1 MIWSGPVDYMTVV
14 IACFISRIVIS
25 IFARGLRTHIVFQIL
40 WHSATIHCDGL
51 GPQIY
56 LESGNI
62 RSLISSH
69 RTKPSQHYFQAR
81 LRSEDAGRG

>member
-25 IFARGLRTHIVFQIL
+25 IFVGGLRTHIVFQIL

-56 LESGNI
+56 LESGTI
-62 RSLISSH
+62 RSLSLDQTFSALLSSY
-69 RTKPSQHYFQAR
+69 T
-81 LRSEDAGRG
+81 EE